1 MADEHTEAQER
12 RQRVDDALRVADSV
26 LRVVPSIPGTAVDDV
41 AVGAARTV
49 LAIVREWIREG
60 RGVDELREVLDT
72 YIAAPP
78 DTMDLRARARSL
90 LEREGLPVP
99 PELEG

>member
-1 MADEHTEAQER
+1 MADEQTEAQER

-26 LRVVPSIPGTAVDDV
+26 LRVVPDVPGSVVDDAAV
-41 AVGAARTV
+41 ATARTI

-60 RGVDELREVLDT
+60 RDVEELREVLDT

-78 DTMDLRARARSL
+78 DTMDLRARARAL